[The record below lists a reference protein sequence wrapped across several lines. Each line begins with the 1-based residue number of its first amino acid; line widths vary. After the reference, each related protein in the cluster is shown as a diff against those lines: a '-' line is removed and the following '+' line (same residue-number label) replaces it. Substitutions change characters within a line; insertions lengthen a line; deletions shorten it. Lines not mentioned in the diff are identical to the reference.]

1 MRLSLLLIQVENFA
15 PKIRQ
20 VIDWY
25 LLNSLIHSHNL
36 TLKVIKENLQYPSY
50 VEGIKCDYRG
60 KDLKLLKGSLVTVSE
75 FSNCMSIVALWKL
88 LLFAYENNT
97 ISWTHYILEN
107 SPIILHNN
115 SNIV

>member
-1 MRLSLLLIQVENFA
+1 MLIQVEDFA

-25 LLNSLIHSHNL
+25 LLNSLIHSHNV
-36 TLKVIKENLQYPSY
+36 TLKVIKEILQYPSY

-60 KDLKLLKGSLVTVSE
+60 KDLKLLKGSLETLSE
-75 FSNCMSIVALWKL
+75 FSNCMSNVALWKL

-115 SNIV
+115 SNIL